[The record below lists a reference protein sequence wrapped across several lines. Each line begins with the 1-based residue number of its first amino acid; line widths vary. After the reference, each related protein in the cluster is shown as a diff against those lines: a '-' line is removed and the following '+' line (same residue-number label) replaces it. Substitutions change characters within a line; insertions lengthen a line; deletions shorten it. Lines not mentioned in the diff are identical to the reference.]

1 MRTSRAEW
9 ITGQLDFK
17 GSPDLKSGYLKQLIS
32 RYHQVFSNAKT
43 KQRIIRNCAQ
53 VSLQALGNRFSEVG
67 QILLYPSFEQK
78 ADNAW
83 LTPEICDPDLSD
95 EPCNSDNFKES
106 PESYLLCRLHCLKTP
121 KTRKEMQI
129 SCWWSLLR
137 RASLTTAMLPN
148 WNKNRLLIVLFSVR
162 TSWINTP
169 TIISVS
175 MLL

>member
-1 MRTSRAEW
+1 MSKKRNKLTLDMKLTASQYLNPFLLHIKALSKIRRVNRNMRTSRAEW

-78 ADNAW
+78 ADNA
-83 LTPEICDPDLSD
+83 
-95 EPCNSDNFKES
+95 
-106 PESYLLCRLHCLKTP
+106 
-121 KTRKEMQI
+121 
-129 SCWWSLLR
+129 
-137 RASLTTAMLPN
+137 
-148 WNKNRLLIVLFSVR
+148 
-162 TSWINTP
+162 
-169 TIISVS
+169 
-175 MLL
+175 